1 MTQEIEVKVEFLNKD
16 YTLEEFV
23 STYLNQEKVKHYR
36 ALAEEG
42 RKIAQS
48 GEGFSKQDPELVK
61 SIAEAFAWEKALME
75 ILDGPKNNVMDS
87 LRKKYRQSKNQDLAN
102 AKQAILDNF
111 EKLYNGLK
119 NKERMVEFFYAI
131 PDVAKF
137 LKQFLFNMKNKH
149 SGEYELS
156 IDKKFYFPVEYSRVG
171 GSAYFRYFDV
181 VEHEILKVSADPK
194 TDKDLFEKQIENM
207 FENIFVP
214 QFWNGCG
221 YCEHENESSF
231 DHELMQVVEVH
242 DEKCSYADKELDK
255 MTVKIKTSGK
265 LLIANNLLNLL
276 STKGDDRDKIYAYAR
291 EHNLN
296 ISLNSFDGQVGNMTA
311 YAEVFNLGYIQA
323 GNHGASIYKRSDKHV
338 DIMFYDE
345 DDKKP
350 DGELSL
356 SLWAVN
362 VMDYKSAKK
371 YAPESEW
378 KELIGDYTVIDVKPG
393 TYEVTSFSTHEDDLY
408 DHETQT
414 CSNAP
419 IGNLKWFSE

>member
-1 MTQEIEVKVEFLNKD
+1 MKQEIEVKVEFLNKD

-23 STYLNQEKVKHYR
+23 STYLTQEKVKHYR

-48 GEGFSKQDPELVK
+48 GEGFSNQDPEFVK
-61 SIAEAFAWEKALME
+61 SIAEAFTWEKTLME

-87 LRKKYRQSKNQDLAN
+87 LRKKYRQSKNQDLVN

-156 IDKKFYFPVEYSRVG
+156 IDKKFYFPVEYSSMG

-181 VEHEILKVSADPK
+181 VEHEILKVNADPK
-194 TDKDLFEKQIENM
+194 TDKDLFDKQIENM

-291 EHNLN
+291 EHKINV
-296 ISLNSFDGQVGNMTA
+296 SLNSFDGQVGNMTA

-323 GNHGASIYKRSDKHV
+323 GNHGASIYKRSDEHV

-393 TYEVTSFSTHEDDLY
+393 TYEVNSFSTHEDDLY
-408 DHETQT
+408 DPETKT

-419 IGNLKWFSE
+419 IGDLKWISD